1 MQLQRDSGI
10 DGICCVIHFSI
21 RVGETQKIK
30 HFRVIEWACV
40 PFLSNSNY
48 IPNECMNFRYVS
60 SVYIKIRVMPRT
72 SLVKVGRFSL
82 FTVFEI
88 TEKVAF
94 NIASEAGYVYILS
107 GQKFIKNANNGQFW
121 QALETRKLAV
131 KQCY

>member
-21 RVGETQKIK
+21 RVGETQKINILELLSGP
-30 HFRVIEWACV
+30 VYL
-40 PFLSNSNY
+40 FLSNY

-88 TEKVAF
+88 TEKVAL
-94 NIASEAGYVYILS
+94 NIASERAT
-107 GQKFIKNANNGQFW
+107 FTF
-121 QALETRKLAV
+121 
-131 KQCY
+131 

>member
-1 MQLQRDSGI
+1 MYL
-10 DGICCVIHFSI
+10 
-21 RVGETQKIK
+21 
-30 HFRVIEWACV
+30 
-40 PFLSNSNY
+40 FLSNY

-121 QALETRKLAV
+121 RVLAT
-131 KQCY
+131 

>member
-40 PFLSNSNY
+40 PFLSNY

-72 SLVKVGRFSL
+72 SLVKVGRFCL

-94 NIASEAGYVYILS
+94 NNVNDESHV
-107 GQKFIKNANNGQFW
+107 
-121 QALETRKLAV
+121 
-131 KQCY
+131 